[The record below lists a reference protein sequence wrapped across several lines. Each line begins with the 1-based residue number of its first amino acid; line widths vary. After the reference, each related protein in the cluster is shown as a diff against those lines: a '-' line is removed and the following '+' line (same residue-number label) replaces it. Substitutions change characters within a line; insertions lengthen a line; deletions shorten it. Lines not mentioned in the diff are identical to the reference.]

1 MNEQKLYSVHLKYQR
16 SLTDS
21 RRARGDGYPNLLKNT
36 EITKPLQALS
46 SDISYIPTNE
56 GFEYTC
62 TIRDIMSGVVLSSK
76 TTSHM
81 KKELVLDTINSLQ
94 KSWHLPKE
102 IIFHSDRGSQYTSS
116 EVMKLL
122 SKLGFRQ
129 SFSRVG
135 MPGDNSWSES
145 FFSILKKELVFPI
158 GRFQSREC
166 ARQAVFEFIEGF
178 YNPSRVQKSL
188 GYNSPIQ
195 WLHNWSFAYQ
205 QCTA

>member
-1 MNEQKLYSVHLKYQR
+1 MKPANRLNQADRIAGILRKKGNQAGYKKVKRSMNEQKLYSVHLKYQR
-16 SLTDS
+16 SQPSS

-46 SDISYIPTNE
+46 GDISYIPTNE

-76 TTSHM
+76 TTGNM
-81 KKELVLDTINSLQ
+81 KKELVPDTINSLQ

-122 SKLGFRQ
+122 SKPGFR
-129 SFSRVG
+129 
-135 MPGDNSWSES
+135 
-145 FFSILKKELVFPI
+145 
-158 GRFQSREC
+158 
-166 ARQAVFEFIEGF
+166 
-178 YNPSRVQKSL
+178 
-188 GYNSPIQ
+188 
-195 WLHNWSFAYQ
+195 
-205 QCTA
+205 